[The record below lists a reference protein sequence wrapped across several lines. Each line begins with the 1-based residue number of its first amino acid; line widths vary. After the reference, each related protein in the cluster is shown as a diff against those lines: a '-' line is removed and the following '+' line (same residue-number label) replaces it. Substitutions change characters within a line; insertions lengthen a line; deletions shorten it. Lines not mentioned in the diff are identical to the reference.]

1 MIVKIKKYVAKVTDF
16 VEHDDGSI
24 TKEVYDVNIR
34 GRRISETSVWKQ
46 IPRTAKL
53 ISHGYI
59 ETAYD
64 VDGEKLSAW
73 LAENG
78 TVVEAVEA

>member
-1 MIVKIKKYVAKVTDF
+1 MIIKIKKYVAKVADF
-16 VEHDDGSI
+16 VEHEDGSI
-24 TKEVYDVNIR
+24 TKEVSDVVIK
-34 GRRISETSVWKQ
+34 GQRISEASVWKQ

-59 ETAYD
+59 ETAYN